1 MTLREM
7 WPLLRP
13 LSRRLALLGWVA
25 SAAGMSAGLA
35 VAIASGTRLSPV
47 MSTLQ
52 LVAVASMA
60 VAVTSFVT
68 AASVQ
73 PRHAGRAAGESPAS
87 PERLDVGGFPDTV
100 QSFLLCSLALLAG
113 AVVFALAGLVLRS
126 GPSAQSVAFCQVFF
140 LGAAASGFTFM
151 LFSSVSQRRR
161 T

>member
-1 MTLREM
+1 MTLSEM

-13 LSRRLALLGWVA
+13 LSRRLALLGWA
-25 SAAGMSAGLA
+25 SSAAGMTAGLA
-35 VAIASGTRLSPV
+35 VAIASGTRLSPM

-52 LVAVASMA
+52 LVAVVSMA

-73 PRHAGRAAGESPAS
+73 PRPSVRVKS
-87 PERLDVGGFPDTV
+87 PEAPDRLDPAEFPDTV
-100 QSFLLCSLALLAG
+100 QSFLLGSLALLAG

-140 LGAAASGFTFM
+140 LGAAASGFSFM
-151 LFSSVSQRRR
+151 LFSRVAGHRRSN
-161 T
+161 